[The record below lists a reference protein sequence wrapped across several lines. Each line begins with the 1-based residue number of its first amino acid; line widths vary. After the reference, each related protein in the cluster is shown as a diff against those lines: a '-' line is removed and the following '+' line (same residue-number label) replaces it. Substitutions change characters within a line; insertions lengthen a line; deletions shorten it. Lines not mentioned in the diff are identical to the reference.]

1 MRLAAKDLA
10 ASVVAAPGTARPVRL
25 RIGGLAFGME
35 PAEAI
40 DLASRIADV
49 VTELKNQTG
58 EQAQ

>member
-25 RIGGLAFGME
+25 RIGGLSYCLE

-40 DLASRIADV
+40 DLATRIADV
-49 VTELKNQTG
+49 VTALK
-58 EQAQ
+58 EQENPS